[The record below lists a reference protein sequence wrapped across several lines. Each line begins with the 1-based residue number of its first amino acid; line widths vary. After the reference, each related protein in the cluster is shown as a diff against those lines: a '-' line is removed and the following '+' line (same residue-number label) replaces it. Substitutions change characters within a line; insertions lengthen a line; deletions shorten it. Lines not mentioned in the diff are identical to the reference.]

1 MATFFQVCLRVF
13 TLLCG
18 PALALAQD
26 PPQVR
31 QEVVHFWNNECGTC
45 HGIDGRGIEEVKAP
59 TLAGLPDYHV
69 MAQVELF
76 RRGLRSAETAGTGF
90 DPVAEMHRETLE
102 LDDALFRELA
112 MHIASLPARRPEPTV
127 FGRADDGRQPYQELC
142 AECHGDRAQGDP
154 AKRVPPLHLFND
166 WYLVE
171 QIRRFRVGLR
181 QPDPAEGDSLRMHAM
196 ALRFPSL
203 QEARD
208 IALYVNSH
216 LEPVPDAEP

>member
-1 MATFFQVCLRVF
+1 MASFLRVSWC
-13 TLLCG
+13 L
-18 PALALAQD
+18 PAALAVTTVAPAQD

-31 QEVVHFWNNECGTC
+31 QETVHFWNNECGTC
-45 HGIDGRGIEEVKAP
+45 HGIDGRGIEEIKAP
-59 TLAGLPDYHV
+59 ALAGLPDYHV
-69 MAQVELF
+69 MEQVENF
-76 RRGLRSAETAGTGF
+76 RRGLRAAAAGSGF

-112 MHIASLPARRPEPTV
+112 MHIASLPANRPAQTL
-127 FGRADDGRQPYQELC
+127 FGHPEAGRQPYQELC

-181 QPDPAEGDSLRMHAM
+181 RPDPTLAESVRMHAM
-196 ALRFPSL
+196 ALRFPTL

-216 LEPVPDAEP
+216 LEPLPDAEP